1 MMVRTVM
8 KVYLLLL
15 RQHLDIVWV
24 VNGVGK
30 VVGVVELRQT
40 SFLPELG
47 DLALVMPDLA
57 YTCVR
62 ALE

>member
-1 MMVRTVM
+1 MFF
-8 KVYLLLL
+8 L
-15 RQHLDIVWV
+15 RQHTNKVWV

-30 VVGVVELRQT
+30 VVGVVELWQA